1 MKATIVRKETL
12 GNLISGVFFG
22 KCGKNMLADMR
33 KTDFMKKKKR
43 LVMRILFVSLCKLPK
58 KFHEPVTIS
67 MDMFIA

>member
-33 KTDFMKKKKR
+33 KTDFMKKKTFSDEDTVCF
-43 LVMRILFVSLCKLPK
+43 LM
-58 KFHEPVTIS
+58 
-67 MDMFIA
+67 